1 VISENSSAVDVPSLC
16 PPLRDVAQK
25 YIEVAIDDVIS
36 SLPDPARLSSDQR
49 RGIIARYTAVLEPN
63 FIYWMAATYLSARS
77 AEALEIIKDN
87 LREEVRDNHPGMLSR
102 FAQAAR
108 ATAKDADRITIDK
121 GVHAVRTFVARM
133 DPLQIIPMMA
143 FFEGFIQRFMPY
155 LAELAARQGSGEREY
170 TDVHSVGDVAH
181 TQGLLDAF
189 SAELSLMSEPAFRPS
204 VFEGIVV
211 LRSLVEA
218 IVRS

>member
-1 VISENSSAVDVPSLC
+1 VISENSPAVDVPSLR

-36 SLPDPARLSSDQR
+36 SLPDPARLSHDQR

-77 AEALEIIKDN
+77 AEAHEIIKDN
-87 LREEVRDNHPGMLSR
+87 LREEVRDNHPGMLYR
-102 FAQAAR
+102 FARAAR
-108 ATAKDADRITIDK
+108 ATATDTDRIAIDM

-155 LAELAARQGSGEREY
+155 LAELAAQQGSGEREY
-170 TDVHSVGDVAH
+170 TDVHNVGDVAH
-181 TQGLLDAF
+181 TLGLLNAF
-189 SAELSLMSEPAFRPS
+189 SAELRLVSEPAFRPS